1 MELNKVVPEVAVTF
15 KWCFMDALL
24 NVIAASEVINIL
36 PLGLARSQRYHTAGV
51 KQRKPLGTTAT
62 CEGKFM
68 LN

>member
-1 MELNKVVPEVAVTF
+1 
-15 KWCFMDALL
+15 MDALL